1 MNSRKKPDIDNNLA
15 SLGFDAKDRQI
26 LQRLQANAR
35 ISNAD
40 LAKAVHLS
48 PSATLRRVKA
58 LEDSGIVS
66 GSAVI
71 LDDAQVGFSGTAFVS
86 VALDQQG
93 RAALDRFEAAIK
105 PVAQVLECWLL
116 AGQSDYLLRVVY
128 RDAQDLERLHS
139 EIITQLPGV
148 VRVNSTITLRAVKR
162 TTSLPL

>member
-1 MNSRKKPDIDNNLA
+1 MKPRKIAAIDNNLA

-26 LQRLQANAR
+26 LQRLQVNAR